1 MPVIDAS
8 VFVAVVNH
16 ADRHH
21 APCRTWFEEALSQGN
36 RPIAPSILVSETA
49 AAISRG
55 VNDAALAL
63 AVTAALA
70 ESTIVELVPIT
81 AALATTAAD
90 IAATYRIRG
99 CDAIYVALA
108 ASVDEPLVTL
118 DRQQGA
124 RASELIKIYSP

>member
-36 RPIAPSILVSETA
+36 RLIAPSILVSETA

-63 AVTAALA
+63 AVTAALT

-124 RASELIKIYSP
+124 RASELIKIYSL